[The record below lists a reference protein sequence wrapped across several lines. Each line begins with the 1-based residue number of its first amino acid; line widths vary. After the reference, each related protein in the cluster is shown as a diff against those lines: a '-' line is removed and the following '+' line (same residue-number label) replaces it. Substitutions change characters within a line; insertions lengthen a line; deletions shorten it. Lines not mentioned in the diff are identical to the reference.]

1 VINWIIEWC
10 ASNRFLVF
18 TGTFLLVMAGI
29 WSMNRIPLD
38 ALPDI
43 SDVQVIV
50 HTAWEGEPPDIIED
64 QVTYPI
70 VTALL
75 AAPQVKAVR
84 AQTMFNDSYVFV
96 VFEDGTDIYWARS
109 RVLEYLQT
117 IQGRLPAN
125 VHPAIGPD
133 ATGAGWVY
141 EYALVDHTHKY
152 SLADLRSLQDWHLRY
167 QFETVPGVAEVAS
180 IGGFVRQY
188 QVQLDP
194 NKLLAYGIPLSTVI
208 DRVKTSTNEVGGRVL
223 ELSGTRY
230 YVRGLGY
237 LKSLADL
244 ENVPVNAKNGT
255 PVLIKDL
262 GTVSFGPDIRE
273 GVAEWQGQGETVGG
287 IIVMRYGLNALNV
300 INDVKKKLAEI
311 KGSLPSGVEVVV
323 GYDRAGLI
331 QESIKTLQ
339 RDLIEEAIVV
349 SLVIIVFLFH
359 FRSAL
364 IPIITLPIAVVASFI
379 PMYYLHVS
387 SNIMSLGGLAL
398 AIGVLVDAAIV
409 MVENGYRHLSEPPAK
424 HPAPVSTVGPDHITY
439 EESIEITESGEV
451 TEKQRRLILISAA
464 KQVGPALFFSLLIIV
479 VSFVPV
485 FLLEAQEGR
494 MFKPLAWTKTVA
506 VGFSSL
512 LAITLVPVLMV
523 SFIKGKLRPESA
535 NPISR
540 FTQALYLPI
549 LRLCLKY
556 RKTTLLLNLLFL
568 LVTFPLMFRLGSQ
581 FMPPLYE
588 GSSLYM
594 PTSLPGIGITQAS
607 QILQEQD
614 QILRTFPEVESVF
627 GVVGRSDS
635 ATDNAPLD
643 MYDTTLMLKPRE
655 QWRPGMTYEK
665 LIREMDE
672 KLQFPGLTNTW
683 TMPVENRLDM
693 ALTGIKTPVGMKI
706 QGTSLDGIQ
715 HLGAQIQ
722 QVLSGLP
729 QVRSVFAE
737 HVAQGFYV
745 NVDVNRPE
753 AAKYGLTIAD
763 VQQAVSSSIG
773 GMNVAENVEGRERY
787 PINVRYQRD
796 FRDNVEELRR
806 VLIATPSGAQIPIEQ
821 VAKFSFSHGPA
832 MIRDEDGQLTGYVY
846 IDLNTKDYGGFLQQA
861 SNALA
866 QKLRLPAGYIY
877 QWSGEYEFQLRAK
890 KRLKI
895 IMPVVFFIIFLL
907 LYMVFHSITEAF
919 VLILPTFYAMTGGL
933 ILQWLL
939 GYNFSVAVWVGY
951 IALFGIA
958 VETGVVMVVYLDEA
972 LDHRLASGHQITNQ
986 EIEEAAVEGAVQ
998 RLRPKLMTVF
1008 AVLASLVPILWES
1021 GIGSDVMKPIA
1032 APIVGGMIT
1041 STIHVLILV
1050 PVFFVM
1056 IKERALRRNTLPKRE
1071 GGTNNRLSGAFP
1083 ES

>member
-1 VINWIIEWC
+1 MISRIIEWC
-10 ASNRFLVF
+10 AHNRFLVF
-18 TGTFLLVMAGI
+18 TGVLLLTLAGI
-29 WSMNRIPLD
+29 WSLGHIPLD

-43 SDVQVIV
+43 SDVQVII
-50 HTAWEGEPPDIIED
+50 HTNWEGEPPNIIED

-75 AAPQVKAVR
+75 AAPRVKAVR

-109 RVLEYLQT
+109 RVVEYLQT
-117 IQGRLPAN
+117 IAGRLPAN

-141 EYALVDHTHKY
+141 EYALVDRSHTH
-152 SLADLRSLQDWHLRY
+152 SLADLRSIQDWHLRY
-167 QFETVPGVAEVAS
+167 QLETVPGVAEVAS

-188 QVQLDP
+188 QVNLDP

-208 DRVKTSTNEVGGRVL
+208 DRVKSSTSEVGGRVL

-230 YVRGLGY
+230 MIRGLGY
-237 LKSLADL
+237 LKSLDDL
-244 ENVPVNAKNGT
+244 ANVPVMAKDGT

-262 GTVSFGPDIRE
+262 GTVTFGPDIRE
-273 GVAEWQGQGETVGG
+273 GVAEWNGEGETVGG
-287 IIVMRYGLNALNV
+287 IVVMRYGLNALNV
-300 INDVKKKLAEI
+300 IDGVKKKLAEI
-311 KGSLPSGVEVVV
+311 KSSLPPGVEVVA

-331 QESIKTLQ
+331 SESIRTLKHS
-339 RDLIEEAIVV
+339 LIEEAIIV
-349 SLVIIVFLFH
+349 SVVIIVFLFH

-364 IPIITLPIAVVASFI
+364 IPILTLPIALVISFI

-409 MVENGYRHLSEPPAK
+409 MVENGYRHLSER
-424 HPAPVSTVGPDHITY
+424 PVSRGEALVEMNYSNGPLV
-439 EESIEITESGEV
+439 EKESGISASKRKLA
-451 TEKQRRLILISAA
+451 TERERVRILIDAA

-479 VSFVPV
+479 VSFLPV

-494 MFKPLAWTKTVA
+494 MFRPLAWTKTLA

-512 LAITLVPVLMV
+512 LAITLVPILMV
-523 SFIKGKLRPESA
+523 IFIRGKLRPESE

-540 FTQALYLPI
+540 ITQALYLPI

-556 RKTTLLLNLLFL
+556 RKTTLLLNLAFL

-581 FMPPLYE
+581 FMPPLFE

-594 PTSLPGIGITQAS
+594 PTALPGISITQAS
-607 QILQEQD
+607 QLLQEQD
-614 QILRTFPEVESVF
+614 RILRSFPEVDTVF
-627 GVVGRSDS
+627 GAVGRSDS

-643 MYDTTLMLKPRE
+643 MYDTTVMLKPRE
-655 QWRPGMTYEK
+655 KWPSGTTYEK
-665 LIREMDE
+665 LIGEMDA

-693 ALTGIKTPVGMKI
+693 ALTGIKTPVGMKL
-706 QGTSLDGIQ
+706 QGTNLEKIQ
-715 HLGAQIQ
+715 QLGAQVQ
-722 QVLSGLP
+722 QIVSGLP

-737 HVAQGFYV
+737 RVSQGFYI
-745 NVDVNRPE
+745 NVEVDRPE
-753 AAKYGLTIAD
+753 AAKYGLTIAE
-763 VQQAVSSSIG
+763 VQQAVESGIG
-773 GMNVAENVEGRERY
+773 GMNVAENIEGRQRY
-787 PINVRYQRD
+787 PMNVRYQRD
-796 FRDNVEELRR
+796 FRDNLEELSR
-806 VLIATPSGAQIPIEQ
+806 VLIATPSGAQIPISE
-821 VAKFSFSHGPA
+821 VAKISFSRGPA

-846 IDLNTKDYGGFLQQA
+846 IDLNTTDYGGFVNQA
-861 SNALA
+861 SNLLR
-866 QKLRLPAGYIY
+866 QKLQLPAGYTY

-890 KRLKI
+890 ERLKLI
-895 IMPVVFFIIFLL
+895 LPVVFFVIFMLL
-907 LYMVFHSITEAF
+907 FMVFHSVTEAM
-919 VLILPTFYAMTGGL
+919 VLIFPTFYAMTGGL

-958 VETGVVMVVYLDEA
+958 VETGVVMVVYLHES
-972 LDHRLASGHQITNQ
+972 LDKRIASGRPLTEADIH
-986 EIEEAAVEGAVQ
+986 EAAIEGAVQ
-998 RLRPKLMTVF
+998 RLRPKLMTVC
-1008 AVLASLVPILWES
+1008 AVLASLIPILWAS

-1032 APIVGGMIT
+1032 APMVGGMIT

-1050 PVFFVM
+1050 PVFFVLM
-1056 IKERALRRNTLPKRE
+1056 KERALRRGTLR
-1071 GGTNNRLSGAFP
+1071 P
-1083 ES
+1083 EPAE